1 MVGTTTDRDATKAN
15 RMPTAVTTTDRGVIK
30 ANVTQTAV
38 FTIDWDVTKV
48 ENNNR
53 QR

>member
-1 MVGTTTDRDATKAN
+1 M
-15 RMPTAVTTTDRGVIK
+15 MPTGVTTTDRGVIK

-38 FTIDWDVTKV
+38 FTIDRDVTKV